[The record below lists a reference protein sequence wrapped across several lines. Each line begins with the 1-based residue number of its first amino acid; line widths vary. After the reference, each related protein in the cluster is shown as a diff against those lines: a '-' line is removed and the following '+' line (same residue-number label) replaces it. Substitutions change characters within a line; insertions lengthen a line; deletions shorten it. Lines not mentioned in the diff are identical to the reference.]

1 MNDPGL
7 PWFLKHSKH
16 KRSLWS
22 YLTTD
27 IYGVAFVTCISKHHL
42 LEETDSQTFNGLG
55 RTSGFVGGA
64 ERKKIYNMIQEKT

>member
-1 MNDPGL
+1 MLYVPRGVRQDPS
-7 PWFLKHSKH
+7 PW
-16 KRSLWS
+16 R
-22 YLTTD
+22 
-27 IYGVAFVTCISKHHL
+27 AHHL